1 MTSNAVSEP
10 VAIVSNDTHVG
21 PRLIEDL
28 RPYCPSRDIDDFDR
42 FAAMTAEQRQAAE
55 QLLGGSG
62 YLDHPNCEPPG
73 TTTRA
78 RLADYDHD
86 GIAAGVLFHGSMNME
101 RSRSCR

>member
-1 MTSNAVSEP
+1 VSEP
-10 VAIVSNDTHVG
+10 VVIVTNDTHVG

-28 RPYCPSRDIDDFDR
+28 RCPSRDIDDFER

-62 YLDHPNCEPPG
+62 YLDHPSLRASG

-78 RLADYDHD
+78 RAWPTTTTT
-86 GIAAGVLFHGSMNME
+86 ASPPV
-101 RSRSCR
+101 SCSTVR

>member
-10 VAIVSNDTHVG
+10 VVIVSNDTHVG

-28 RPYCPSRDIDDFDR
+28 RPYCPSSDIDEFDR

-55 QLLGGSG
+55 QLPRQWVPRPSELAR
-62 YLDHPNCEPPG
+62 PPG

-78 RLADYDHD
+78 RWPTTTTTASPP
-86 GIAAGVLFHGSMNME
+86 V
-101 RSRSCR
+101 SCSTVR